1 MTREEVAVL
10 IQKALKEGPFS
21 MRQLAEGEGMSY
33 GTLRGWAS
41 GNRHPEPDNIR
52 KIADGFEHR
61 AEMLKELAEQLR
73 RAAEAA

>member
-1 MTREEVAVL
+1 MIV
-10 IQKALKEGPFS
+10 QKALKEGTFG
-21 MRQLAEGEGMSY
+21 MRQLAEAEGMSY
-33 GTLRGWAS
+33 GTIRAWAM
-41 GNRHPEPDNIR
+41 GRRAPEPDNIR